1 LSQKLLLDES
11 GGVDFIPTLV
21 AKLQAHLNTHPIVLL
36 KGNLGTGKTSFSKA
50 LLKELGYVDEVSSPT
65 FNIVN
70 TYTFEGK
77 TVYHFDLYRIK
88 RVEELEEIGF
98 MDYLDSKHVCLI
110 EWPEIVEEYI
120 DLPHISMQLEH
131 ADGNR
136 HYVVN
141 LID

>member
-1 LSQKLLLDES
+1 MSPTLLLDEF

-21 AKLQAHLNTHPIVLL
+21 AQLLPHLNTPPIVLL

-50 LLKELGYVDEVSSPT
+50 LLEELGYFEDVSSPT

-131 ADGNR
+131 TEGAR
-136 HYVVN
+136 HYLVN

>member
-1 LSQKLLLDES
+1 MSPKLLLDEF
-11 GGVDFIPTLV
+11 GGLDYIATLV
-21 AKLQAHLNTHPIVLL
+21 GKLLPHLKTHPIVLL

-70 TYTFEGK
+70 TYIFEGK

-110 EWPEIVEEYI
+110 EWPEIVEAYI

-131 ADGNR
+131 ADVNI

>member
-1 LSQKLLLDES
+1 MAPKLLLDEL
-11 GGVDFIPTLV
+11 GGIDFIPTLV
-21 AKLQAHLNTHPIVLL
+21 GKILPHLNTHPIVLL

-50 LLKELGYVDEVSSPT
+50 LLKELGYVSEVSSPT

-70 TYTFEGK
+70 TYIFEGK
-77 TVYHFDLYRIK
+77 TIYHFDLYRIK

-110 EWPEIVEEYI
+110 EWPEIVEDYI
-120 DLPHISMQLEH
+120 DLPHINMQLEH
-131 ADGNR
+131 ADGAR
-136 HYVVN
+136 HYKVK

>member
-1 LSQKLLLDES
+1 MTPKLILNEYGGIDNLSTLVTKLL
-11 GGVDFIPTLV
+11 P
-21 AKLQAHLNTHPIVLL
+21 HLNTHPIVLL

-50 LLKELGYVDEVSSPT
+50 LLKELGYLEEVSSPT

-70 TYTFEGK
+70 TYNFEDKTF
-77 TVYHFDLYRIK
+77 YHFDLYRIK

-98 MDYLDSKHVCLI
+98 MDYLDSKNVCLI
-110 EWPEIVEEYI
+110 EWPEIVEAYI

-131 ADGNR
+131 ADGKR
-136 HYVVN
+136 HYLVN

>member
-1 LSQKLLLDES
+1 MSPKLLLDEF
-11 GGVDFIPTLV
+11 GGLDYIATLV
-21 AKLQAHLNTHPIVLL
+21 GKLLPHLKTHPIVLL

-70 TYTFEGK
+70 TYNFEGK

-110 EWPEIVEEYI
+110 EWPEIVEAYI

>member
-1 LSQKLLLDES
+1 MSPKLLLDEF
-11 GGVDFIPTLV
+11 GGLDYTTTLIG
-21 AKLQAHLNTHPIVLL
+21 KILPHLDAYPIVLL

-50 LLKELGYVDEVSSPT
+50 LLKELGYLEEVSSPT

-70 TYTFEGK
+70 TYNFEDKTF
-77 TVYHFDLYRIK
+77 YHFDLYRIK

-98 MDYLDSKHVCLI
+98 MDYLDSKNVCLI
-110 EWPEIVEEYI
+110 EWPEIVEAYI

-131 ADGNR
+131 ADGKR
-136 HYVVN
+136 HYLVN